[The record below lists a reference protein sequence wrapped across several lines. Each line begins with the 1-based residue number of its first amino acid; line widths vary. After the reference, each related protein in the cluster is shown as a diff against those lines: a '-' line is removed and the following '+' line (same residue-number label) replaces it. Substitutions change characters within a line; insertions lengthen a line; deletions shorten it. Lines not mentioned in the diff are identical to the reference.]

1 MADLRGRC
9 RFEPIL
15 GTDSRLVEVLR
26 RISQVADSEVTV
38 LIQGESGT
46 GKELI
51 ARALHRNSRRRN
63 HPFVAINCGAFPE
76 ALLDSELFGHV
87 RGAFTGAVQD
97 KPGWLERAKGGTL
110 F

>member
-63 HPFVAINCGAFPE
+63 HPFVAINCGACP
-76 ALLDSELFGHV
+76 ASVLDSELFVHV
-87 RGAFTGAVQD
+87 RGSCCGAVHE
-97 KPGWLERAKGGTL
+97 KRVWLERPKGSTL